1 MRYVDILST
10 CHAKQSCLTKSLVSV
25 PSKKVSDIIP
35 YPDTRESDLLYC
47 FTFTLILSFPLPV

>member
-10 CHAKQSCLTKSLVSV
+10 CHAKQSFLTKSLVSV
-25 PSKKVSDIIP
+25 PSKKVPDIIP
-35 YPDTRESDLLYC
+35 SPDTRESDLLYW